1 MSGTSAPKPVIDP
14 ELAEA
19 LAALPKGPNGKLM
32 DLTDIPALQQQ
43 QRKMAEMMAAQA
55 PPPDPR
61 VAISAIQ
68 VPRAGGSEL
77 GLRLYRPA
85 GATAALPA
93 LAYFHPGGQVMGE
106 GMVNDAYAGGLCLS
120 LDCVLVAVDYR
131 VAPQTPA
138 PGAAEDGFLAYTYLT
153 GHASELGVDS
163 RRVGLAGASGGGAA
177 AAAVALMVR
186 DQGIQP
192 PCLLSLNYAMLDDR
206 NDTPSSHEILDIGI
220 WDRQENELAWKA
232 VLGDRVGAP
241 DLSPYCAPARAT
253 DLRGLPPAFIAVG
266 QFDVFRDEDID
277 FALRLIAVGLPVDL
291 HVYGTAYHSF
301 DFMAPATRLT
311 REFTETWHAFLRR
324 ELHG

>member
-1 MSGTSAPKPVIDP
+1 MSGTPAPKPVIDP
-14 ELAEA
+14 ELAVA

-32 DLTDIPALQQQ
+32 DLADIPALQQQ

-61 VAISAIQ
+61 VAISAIR
-68 VPRAGGSEL
+68 VRRADGSEL

-106 GMVNDAYAGGLCLS
+106 GMANDAYAGGLCLS
-120 LDCVLVAVDYR
+120 LGCVLAAVDYR

-138 PGAAEDGFLAYTYLT
+138 PGAAEDGLLAYTYLT
-153 GHASELGVDS
+153 GHASELGIDS
-163 RRVGLAGASGGGAA
+163 RRIGLAGASGGGAP

-206 NDTPSSHEILDIGI
+206 NETPSSHEILDIGI

-241 DLSPYCAPARAT
+241 DLSPYCAPGRAT
-253 DLRGLPPAFIAVG
+253 DLYGLPPAFIAVG

-277 FALRLIAVGLPVDL
+277 FALRLIAAGVPVDL

-301 DFMAPATRLT
+301 DLMAPATRLA
-311 REFTETWHAFLRR
+311 REFTETWHTFLRR
-324 ELHG
+324 ELHS